1 VRKAREEPFGAIQ
14 QCLDALV
21 VHDLRAVNLG
31 FEHESFRINEQVA
44 LSAFHLLAAIVT
56 TLIPSYSG
64 RFD

>member
-1 VRKAREEPFGAIQ
+1 
-14 QCLDALV
+14 
-21 VHDLRAVNLG
+21 VNLG